1 LLLHAVHGFCYADIA
16 ATLGISEAAVKMR
29 ISRARAAFRQ
39 AYRSADEE
47 EQP

>member
-1 LLLHAVHGFCYADIA
+1 
-16 ATLGISEAAVKMR
+16 VKMR